1 MQIQCPVCGE
11 KLLLP
16 EGTAKNHMIQC
27 PFCEKDLL
35 IAGDLAFG
43 SAIPLSPKQNSTQ
56 RIACPYCKQHYDL
69 TSLRH
74 LPMYNL
80 LGCVKCLKHFVIP
93 HSLLNNSGIIP
104 ETKKIPQPY
113 MEENIQQEDNIQKI
127 HHLPADTVPQEE
139 KKNNLT
145 GKQPPQAQEHT
156 KDVSGSNNPEQPR
169 TDSQKEPDMNKKIRR
184 MAGNFLWLFLG
195 GLPHSVITFLYGCFF
210 CITIIGI
217 PLGLQLF
224 KVSKIYLSPFGAEIT
239 SKDENAT
246 GCLATGA
253 NILWLLLG
261 GWLMALLNLL
271 TGALLFCTIIGIP
284 FAFQYFKL
292 AKLVLTPF
300 GKKVQLKADYKEL
313 IICIIA
319 VLLVEW
325 IIIPAIKTQIE
336 ERIIKP
342 VLKVKSPYGTK

>member
-1 MQIQCPVCGE
+1 MQIQCPVCKE

-16 EGTAKNHMIQC
+16 EGPANNHMIQC

-35 IAGDLAFG
+35 IAGDLAFA
-43 SAIPLSPKQNSTQ
+43 SAVPLPPKQNSSQ

-69 TSLRH
+69 ASLPH

-80 LGCVKCLKHFVIP
+80 LGCIKCLKHFVIP
-93 HSLLNNSGIIP
+93 QSLLNNSKVVP
-104 ETKKIPQPY
+104 ETKKIPQPHR
-113 MEENIQQEDNIQKI
+113 EDNIQKI
-127 HHLPADTVPQEE
+127 HCLPADAMPQEE
-139 KKNNLT
+139 KKNNLAPA
-145 GKQPPQAQEHT
+145 GKQSQEPVQKRT
-156 KDVSGSNNPEQPR
+156 ENVSCSNNPEKLPA
-169 TDSQKEPDMNKKIRR
+169 DSEEQPDMDKKIRR
-184 MAGNFLWLFLG
+184 MAGNFLWLLFG
-195 GLPHSVITFLYGCFF
+195 GLTHSVITFLYGCFF
-210 CITIIGI
+210 CITLIGI

-224 KVSKIYLSPFGAEIT
+224 KVSKIYLSPFGAEVT
-239 SKDENAT
+239 SNDENAT

-261 GWLMALLNLL
+261 GWFMALLNLL

-284 FAFQYFKL
+284 FAYQYFKL

-300 GKKVQLKADYKEL
+300 GKKVQLKANYKEL

-325 IIIPAIKTQIE
+325 VIFPVIKTQFE

-342 VLKVKSPYGTK
+342 VLKIKSPYGTK